1 MSLFSLTWPIRG
13 DGVFLHDPAVIPRC
27 GGADDRLGAQIEPQP
42 QPFFHGVLSRARDI
56 QLLALR
62 NGHGQLALD
71 FRPGPAQHPFAV
83 LVVPSGVPPFP
94 APILPLTDVSFPR
107 WLVSWP
113 SLVPPLSESLTGPFL
128 FLVVERV
135 GGR

>member
-1 MSLFSLTWPIRG
+1 MIGLVYRSNHNRSHFATVYSPERETSNCWLCATVTASLPLTSAR
-13 DGVFLHDPAVIPRC
+13 
-27 GGADDRLGAQIEPQP
+27 
-42 QPFFHGVLSRARDI
+42 VL
-56 QLLALR
+56 
-62 NGHGQLALD
+62 
-71 FRPGPAQHPFAV
+71 AQHPFAV

-94 APILPLTDVSFPR
+94 APILPLTDVSFPC